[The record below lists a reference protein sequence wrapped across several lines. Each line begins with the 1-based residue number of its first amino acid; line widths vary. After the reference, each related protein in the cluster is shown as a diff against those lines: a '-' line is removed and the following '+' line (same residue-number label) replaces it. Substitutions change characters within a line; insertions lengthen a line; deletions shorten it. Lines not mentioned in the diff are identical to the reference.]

1 VVKNLAT
8 IQELAEQNKM
18 YVALNESEHRYRQII
33 QGLPAAIYTTDAEGR
48 IMQYNTASVIL
59 WGREPEIGKD
69 LWCGSWKIF
78 KPDGIT
84 PMPLDACPMAVAL
97 KEGRPVYNEEIVI
110 ERPDGMR
117 RNVLPHPRPIFDA
130 QGIVAGAVNMLVD
143 ITDHRLTQQ
152 AVHESEERFRTL
164 ADQAPIMIWMTD
176 EKGNS
181 IYLNSKWCEFTGLL
195 KDHCDGILWASF
207 IHPDDKEK
215 TFTEWQ
221 MAVKDHK
228 TYSRNFR
235 YRNASG
241 EYRIIHATFSPR
253 INEQGTFM
261 GYIGIL
267 NDITLQESA
276 KNQLEAIVEDRTKD
290 LIKANLELERS
301 NHELEQFAYVASHDL
316 QEPLRKIQAFSNLL
330 QRDSKETLDDNCLM
344 YLDKIT
350 GSASRL
356 SALID
361 DLLNFSRLTKPGA
374 LFVETD
380 LNSILL
386 RIKNDFEL
394 HISRKKAVINSD
406 QLPVIEAVPLQMN
419 QLFYNLISNSL
430 KFSEKGRPPVIDIS
444 CRKLPADKITP
455 HSEAYRHIPHY
466 EIIFTDNGIGF
477 EQEYAEQIFMIF
489 QRLHE
494 QYTYSGSGIGLALC
508 RKIVNNHHGS
518 ICAKG
523 QKEKG
528 ASFCIILPE
537 RQVPVK
543 S

>member
-1 VVKNLAT
+1 MVKNLAA
-8 IQELAEQNKM
+8 IPESAEQNKM

-33 QGLPAAIYTTDAEGR
+33 QGLPAAVYTTDAEGR
-48 IMQYNTASVIL
+48 IMLYNTASVIL
-59 WGREPEIGKD
+59 WGREPQIGKD
-69 LWCGSWKIF
+69 TWCGSWKIF

-84 PMPLDACPMAVAL
+84 PLPLETCPMAIAL

-110 ERPDGMR
+110 ERPDGVR
-117 RNVLPHPRPIFDA
+117 RNVLPHPRPIFNA
-130 QGIVAGAVNMLVD
+130 EGQVVGAVNMLVD
-143 ITDHRLTQQ
+143 ITEHRLAQE

-207 IHPDDKEK
+207 IHPEDKDK
-215 TFTEWQ
+215 AFTEWQ
-221 MAVKDHK
+221 TAVKEHK
-228 TYSRNFR
+228 PYSSNFR
-235 YRNASG
+235 YRNAHG
-241 EYRIIHATFSPR
+241 EYRIIHANFSPR
-253 INEQGTFM
+253 IDQQGNFM

-267 NDITLQESA
+267 NDITIQESA
-276 KNQLEAIVEDRTKD
+276 KNQLESIVEDRTKD
-290 LIKANLELERS
+290 LIKANTELERS

-330 QRDSKETLDDNCLM
+330 QRDSKEILDDNCLM

-361 DLLNFSRLTKPGA
+361 DLLNFSRLTKQGA

-380 LNSILL
+380 LNTVLN

-394 HISRKKAVINSD
+394 HISRKKAVINIDS
-406 QLPVIEAVPLQMN
+406 LPVIEAVPLQMN
-419 QLFYNLISNSL
+419 QLFYNLVSNSL
-430 KFSEKGRPPVIDIS
+430 KFSEKGRPPVINIS
-444 CRKLPADKITP
+444 CRKLHQEEIIP
-455 HSEAYRHIPHY
+455 HSELYRHIQHF
-466 EIIFTDNGIGF
+466 EITFADNGIGF

-494 QYTYSGSGIGLALC
+494 QYTYAGSGIGLALC
-508 RKIVNNHHGS
+508 RKIVSNHHGS

-523 QKEKG
+523 QKDVG
-528 ASFCIILPE
+528 SSFCIILPQI
-537 RQVPVK
+537 QVPVK